1 MLEKT
6 LKSPLDIKEIK
17 PVNLKGNQPWILF
30 GRGFSGGSVVKHLPA
45 MQESRVRLLVRK
57 IPWRRIWQ
65 PTPVFLLRKSHGQRS
80 LVGCIQSMG
89 QQRVGYDLVTQQQ
102 FFGRTDAEAEALIL
116 WLPDT
121 KSWLSG
127 KDPDAGKDW
136 RQEEETTED
145 EMVGWHHQLDG
156 HEFEHTLG
164 DGEGQG
170 GLAGCGPWGCKESRY
185 NWASEL
191 NWTDSQRVIKAKKNE
206 PQTCLN
212 SL

>member
-1 MLEKT
+1 MGQR
-6 LKSPLDIKEIK
+6 KSPSQVHCGLKWGKRKYPTEAHKKANSIKWWDIIIKMAPRPHQSTSIMLWYKESK
-17 PVNLKGNQPWILF
+17 PVNRKGNQCWMF
-30 GRGFSGGSVVKHLPA
+30 
-45 MQESRVRLLVRK
+45 
-57 IPWRRIWQ
+57 
-65 PTPVFLLRKSHGQRS
+65 T
-80 LVGCIQSMG
+80 
-89 QQRVGYDLVTQQQ
+89 
-102 FFGRTDAEAEALIL
+102 GRTDAEAEALIL
-116 WLPDT
+116 WPPDV
-121 KSWLSG
+121 KNWLIG
-127 KDPDAGKDW
+127 KDPVAGKDW